1 MNCILYVPAV
11 LFFRSLGSIH
21 TDKMP
26 KVGCVMFTRNS
37 TKLLQR

>member
-26 KVGCVMFTRNS
+26 KRGIFV
-37 TKLLQR
+37 